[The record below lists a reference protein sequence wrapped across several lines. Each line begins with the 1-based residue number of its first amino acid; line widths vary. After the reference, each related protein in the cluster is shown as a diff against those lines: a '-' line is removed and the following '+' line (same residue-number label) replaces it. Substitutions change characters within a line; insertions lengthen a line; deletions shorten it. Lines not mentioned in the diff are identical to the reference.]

1 VDNEEERSER
11 IIVSGEPN
19 LGMTTQGELNED
31 LMKPCC
37 VTHKAA
43 CRKTNFIQKKILL
56 FILKGIQRR
65 IILKNYGFASI
76 FKLFSGSF
84 VLVS

>member
-1 VDNEEERSER
+1 MDNEEERSER

-37 VTHKAA
+37 VSHKAA
-43 CRKTNFIQKKILL
+43 CRKTNFIQKKFFFL
-56 FILKGIQRR
+56 F
-65 IILKNYGFASI
+65 
-76 FKLFSGSF
+76 
-84 VLVS
+84 